1 MNKTKENHQ
10 KYDEIPYRCY
20 SFNYCSP
27 ETLRTIGTLF
37 GMNPAPLKTA
47 RILEIGSSEGYN
59 LFRFAE
65 THPKSFTLGVD
76 LSKAKIERGQKAIEQ
91 LKLENI
97 KLEAMSITD
106 IDESYGKFDYI
117 ICHCVFSWVPDFVR
131 DSILEVSKKLLNKN
145 GIVFINYNTLPGFNM
160 ISSIRELM
168 MFHTSGFTNINDKI
182 QQARLA
188 LNFLHESL
196 EGQKTPYADLVREAA
211 ENIPN
216 NENYVLC
223 WEYLSEINQ
232 PYYLHEF
239 VDKARSCGFEYVGDT
254 DIQKMYVGSL
264 PKKASDLL
272 GTITDTIK
280 LEQYMDFIRNIAFRN
295 TLLCH
300 QGTSLSR
307 NINNDILRKFYYFC
321 NLTLKDSEIA
331 FNLTDNSLVTFYLL
345 EDVGEKFIQTEDPA
359 TKAILMTFLK
369 NQGNP
374 LSLDEL
380 AIQAKKLVPL
390 VTDLEIENCISKNL
404 ANLMFRG
411 YIKFIVDK
419 PNSISVISEKPKISK
434 LAQLQIQ
441 QVALNNIPIIT
452 DSLNRVTSVADQ
464 IHILKYLDGKHTIE
478 QIKQKTLDSLKKG
491 EIVATDNDTKTQI
504 KDEKRLKI
512 ISDGLVDN
520 GLESLRKRFCL
531 IA

>member
-1 MNKTKENHQ
+1 MIKTENHQ

-37 GMNPAPLKTA
+37 GMNPASLKTA

-65 THPKSFTLGVD
+65 TYPKSFTLGID
-76 LSKAKIERGQKAIEQ
+76 LSKAKIERGQKAIDQ

-117 ICHCVFSWVPDFVR
+117 ICNCVFSWVPNFVR

-160 ISSIRELM
+160 MSSIRELM
-168 MFHTSGFTNINDKI
+168 MFHTSGFTDINDKI
-182 QQARLA
+182 QQARLV

-196 EGQKTPYADLVREAA
+196 EEQKTPYADLVRKAA

-216 NENYVLC
+216 DENYVLC

-239 VDKARSCGFEYVGDT
+239 VDKARSYGFEYLGDT

-264 PKKASDLL
+264 PKKAADLL
-272 GTITDTIK
+272 GTITDTVK
-280 LEQYMDFIRNIAFRN
+280 LEQYMDFIRNIAVRN

-300 QGTSLSR
+300 QGTACSR
-307 NINNDILRKFYYFC
+307 NINSDILLKFYYFC
-321 NLTLKDSEIA
+321 NLTLKDPEIA
-331 FNLTDNSLVTFYLL
+331 INLTDDSLVTFYLL
-345 EDVGEKFIQTEDPA
+345 EDAREESMSTKVPA
-359 TKAILMTFLK
+359 TKAILMTFFK
-369 NQGNP
+369 NQGNH
-374 LSLDEL
+374 LSLDEI

-390 VTDLEIENCISKNL
+390 VTDLEIQATISENL
-404 ANLMFRG
+404 PNLMFQG
-411 YIKFIVDK
+411 VVKFIVDK
-419 PNSISVISEKPKISK
+419 PSSISVISEKPKISN

-441 QVALNNIPIIT
+441 QVGLNNTPFIT
-452 DSLNRVTSVADQ
+452 DALNRVISVTDQ

-478 QIKQKTLDSLKKG
+478 QIKQKTLDSLKTG
-491 EIVATDNDTKTQI
+491 EIVVTDNDTKTQI
-504 KDEKRLKI
+504 KDEKRLQI
-512 ISDGLVDN
+512 ISNELVDTA
-520 GLESLRKRFCL
+520 LESLRKRFCL
-531 IA
+531 VG